1 MLMPRRPEKHK
12 SQCERTRASALS
24 QEGHL
29 VEEVRS
35 FCKARCGDVDPL
47 RSCDSG

>member
-12 SQCERTRASALS
+12 SKCERMRASALP
-24 QEGHL
+24 QKGYL

-35 FCKARCGDVDPL
+35 FCKARCGAFLAL